1 MYCIRCGVKLADS
14 EKCCPLCG
22 TVPFHPD
29 IHREEG
35 APLYPPERYPKQQV
49 SRKGFLGVVSILL
62 LIPVLVTLICDLSLH
77 GGVTWSG
84 YVVGAIALCYVVT
97 VLPLWFRRPNPA
109 ILVPCGFAAVGL
121 YVLYI
126 DLSVKGG
133 WFLGFAFPV
142 IGFLGV
148 LVSVV
153 VILTRYLRRG
163 ALLYIYGG
171 ALIAL
176 GAFLP
181 VMELLMKILFRLPKF
196 VGWSWYPLVALA
208 ALGGALIFLALC
220 RPARETMERKL
231 FL

>member
-14 EKCCPLCG
+14 EKSCPLCG

-29 IHREEG
+29 ISREEA
-35 APLYPPERYPKQQV
+35 APLYPVERYPRQQV
-49 SRKGFLGVVSILL
+49 SRRGFLGVVSILL
-62 LIPVLVTLICDLSLH
+62 LIPALVSLICDLSLH
-77 GGVTWSG
+77 GRVTWSG
-84 YVVGAIALCYVVT
+84 YVVGAIALCYVIT
-97 VLPLWFRRPNPA
+97 VMPLWFRRPNPA
-109 ILVPCGFAAVGL
+109 IFVPCDFAAVGL

-142 IGFLGV
+142 IGFLGL
-148 LVSVV
+148 LVSAV

-163 ALLYIYGG
+163 ALYIYGG

-181 VMELLMKILFRLPKF
+181 VMELLMKIAFRLPKF

-220 RPARETMERKL
+220 RPARDTMERKL